1 MLLLSAGFLCLQYP
15 KKAAEEPE
23 PVVEMPK
30 AEEITASVV
39 AAPMEPTKA
48 PEPWYKNESPVDFT
62 ACSAFCGLYYRSN
75 LSKPFYSFE
84 A

>member
-1 MLLLSAGFLCLQYP
+1 
-15 KKAAEEPE
+15 
-23 PVVEMPK
+23 MPK
-30 AEEITASVV
+30 TEEITASAV
-39 AAPMEPTKA
+39 AVPVEPTKA

-84 A
+84 AQEIILYNEIKQILNAEGGLS